1 MASFFPSAIEYH
13 ATLQWARVHRI
24 LLVDDHV
31 VVRRGIRA
39 ILEDQ
44 FPAISV
50 SEASSGDE
58 ALTMLS
64 DALEAV
70 VLDLSM
76 PGRSGFDLL
85 AEIKHRHPKL
95 PVLIM
100 SLHAEEQFA
109 LRALRAGASGYLTKA
124 AAPEQLVA
132 AVTKITRGGK
142 YISETLAERLA
153 TDVGGDQLASR
164 HDRLS
169 DREFDVMRGIASGS
183 SVSEIAAQMHLSV
196 KTVST
201 YRTRLLEKMGM
212 STNAE
217 LTRYALENGLV

>member
-1 MASFFPSAIEYH
+1 M
-13 ATLQWARVHRI
+13 R
-24 LLVDDHV
+24 
-31 VVRRGIRA
+31 
-39 ILEDQ
+39 
-44 FPAISV
+44 V
-50 SEASSGDE
+50 SEAGSGDE
-58 ALTMLS
+58 ALQALAEPS
-64 DALEAV
+64 AFDAL

-85 AEIKHRHPKL
+85 TEIKHRYPKL

-109 LRALRAGASGYLTKA
+109 VRALRAGASGYLTKA

-132 AVTKITRGGK
+132 AINRITKGGR
-142 YISETLAERLA
+142 YISESLAEKLA
-153 TDVGGDQLASR
+153 VDVGGDQSGAR

-201 YRTRLLEKMGM
+201 YRTRLLEKRGM

-217 LTRYALENGLV
+217 LTRYAIENGLV